1 MGVQSPIRHGTHVW
15 KCNRRTAAAHLDHFF
30 RILKRQ
36 SLVLSSPSSI
46 CVPLSWARFGV
57 VLARHS
63 FDQSTSSIKWTD
75 EGGFRSHCTGAH
87 KKSRGLEE
95 SWDDGKTRLPHVHLS
110 GTNCL
115 YLVIKSLEPI
125 LRQGRVMNGAS
136 FCPNLA
142 QKAES
147 SRNVGGFWSH

>member
-15 KCNRRTAAAHLDHFF
+15 KCIRRTATHLDHFF

-36 SLVLSSPSSI
+36 SLVSTLPSSI

-57 VLARHS
+57 VLATHS

-95 SWDDGKTRLPHVHLS
+95 SWDADKTRLPHVHLS

-115 YLVIKSLEPI
+115 YLVIQSLEPI
-125 LRQGRVMNGAS
+125 LRQGKAMNGAS
-136 FCPNLA
+136 FCPNPA

-147 SRNVGGFWSH
+147 SLIVGGLWSQ